1 MLENDQERDMA
12 DMLGEITPLSVTN
25 NDVSDLG
32 EPENK
37 MDGDGLSHIE
47 DELDRKGN
55 ESALDLEESQSE
67 GVSDELEDLDPDNV
81 LEELNATLELRPT
94 DLLRH
99 DSSICEQK

>member
-1 MLENDQERDMA
+1 
-12 DMLGEITPLSVTN
+12 MLGEITPLSVTN

-32 EPENK
+32 EPEK
-37 MDGDGLSHIE
+37 KGDDLSMMD
-47 DELDRKGN
+47 DELDRGG

-99 DSSICEQK
+99 DSSMCEEK